1 MKTESLVA
9 SMPYSEVT
17 ATLEALGREG
27 VTRRYLTAIRSGG
40 RDATSVVARAIKK
53 ASNLIVSVSE
63 ARNIMGEN
71 FFSLETVS
79 LRNNL
84 PLDGIYTDDLEDVPY
99 DRLTLER
106 YRDTHVLFPLI
117 SESVFKIARLHG
129 FIQGADNDK
138 EVMDT
143 KMFCAKFH
151 SLQHLDH
158 APCWRLVSKKP
169 NHHLAHKTFAKQIR
183 LLPKGVSMARV
194 REVVFLLTLDDE
206 FFEQTKGFNGVRCF
220 DCSLDNDREEMIVR
234 GDKCP
239 TCRFEIDFYHSQREI
254 DITEASDD
262 QKDLGFYTS
271 IRPNV

>member
-1 MKTESLVA
+1 MKKESLVA

-27 VTRRYLTAIRSGG
+27 VTRRYLTAIRSSG
-40 RDATSVVARAIKK
+40 RDATRAVARAIKK

-71 FFSLETVS
+71 FFSLEMVS

-84 PLDGIYTDDLEDVPY
+84 PLDGIYTDDLEDVPF

-117 SESVFKIARLHG
+117 PVSVYDIARLHG
-129 FIQGADNDK
+129 FIQGADSDQ

-151 SLQHLDH
+151 SLQHLNH
-158 APCWRLVSKKP
+158 APCWHLVSKKP
-169 NHHLAHKTFAKQIR
+169 NNDLVNRTFARQIKS
-183 LLPKGVSMARV
+183 LPKGVGMARV
-194 REVVFLLTLDDE
+194 REVVFLLTLDDA
-206 FFEQTKGFNGVRCF
+206 FFEQTKGFIGVRCF
-220 DCSLDNDREEMIVR
+220 DCSLNSEREEMIVK
-234 GDKCP
+234 GDNCP

-254 DITEASDD
+254 DITEASDS
-262 QKDLGFYTS
+262 QKDIGFYTS
-271 IRPNV
+271 ICPNV